1 MKIALVTWSFDTVQ
15 GISRCVVEL
24 ARRLAARHEV
34 HVFASAVEAEAPA
47 GVSVHRVTLRVRRRY
62 ARDWEFFL
70 AAGLRLR
77 RERFDLVHAHCPVWR
92 RADVYTSQGVP
103 RCALEAV
110 RRLPPEA
117 RQDVPFTRLLPLY
130 LEFPLDYHLRDPK
143 TTIVAVSER
152 ARREVI
158 RAHGRR
164 PEELHLIPNGVDLER
179 FHPGLARRWRAPV
192 RESLGLADDRL
203 VLLFVGNNPW
213 VKGLRH
219 ALRLIARL
227 PDRYALVVLGPHSS
241 ATVAGLERE
250 AAELERSGR
259 LRFAGR
265 QVEVQSYY
273 AAADAV
279 IVPSVYES
287 FGLVVLEGMAMGL
300 PVFTSRAVAAGE
312 ELIRDGENGFVVEQ
326 PAEVEETARQITA
339 LMASPEQYRRVAA
352 RARATAE
359 EYSWDRHASRTEE
372 LYRSVLA
379 ARGAAGARERARV

>member
-1 MKIALVTWSFDTVQ
+1 VQVEYTHMAAFREAVPHTPAILVEHDLTFTLYRQFAERDAT
-15 GISRCVVEL
+15 SRAQQEYQRWL
-24 ARRLAARHEV
+24 
-34 HVFASAVEAEAPA
+34 
-47 GVSVHRVTLRVRRRY
+47 
-62 ARDWEFFL
+62 EF
-70 AAGLRLR
+70 
-77 RERFDLVHAHCPVWR
+77 ER
-92 RADVYTSQGVP
+92 RAFGLYDAVWTMSDQDRAAAIEAGSDPERTSV
-103 RCALEAV
+103 V
-110 RRLPPEA
+110 
-117 RQDVPFTRLLPLY
+117 
-130 LEFPLDYHLRDPK
+130 
-143 TTIVAVSER
+143 
-152 ARREVI
+152 
-158 RAHGRR
+158 
-164 PEELHLIPNGVDLER
+164 PNGVDLER

-339 LMASPEQYRRVAA
+339 LMASPDLRRRVAE

-359 EYSWDRHASRTEE
+359 EYSWDRHAARTEE
-372 LYRSVLA
+372 LYRGVLA
-379 ARGAAGARERARV
+379 ARGVASAGERARA